1 MEEEEEEEEEEE
13 ISVILRVV
21 DGNSREKLS

>member
-1 MEEEEEEEEEEE
+1 LEAEEEEEEEEE

>member
-1 MEEEEEEEEEEE
+1 MEAEEEEEEEEE